1 MLEYSTRL
9 VGLRRSLVSYSGRV
23 GPPVKVV
30 ILAGGRGT
38 RASPFTEYMPKPMM
52 PVCGKPIVA
61 RVMEIFARQ
70 GHVDFILSVGYRK
83 EIIVDYFETRRAD
96 WHVTIVDTGEDA
108 DTGARVERCRH
119 LLRETFMVTY
129 SDGICDVNLA
139 ELSAFHQTHPGLATV
154 TSVPLTSQYGTIEA
168 DGTGRVLAFREKP
181 TLRDHWIN
189 AGFMIFDPA
198 VFEFWQG
205 ENLEREVL
213 PALLHKGVL
222 YAFRHNGFFKSMD
235 THKDQQELDV
245 TRHAIA
251 LHDFFHRG
259 DFGGEARNC
268 LAGMIAHLGPKR
280 RRLIRARPSADRA
293 A

>member
-1 MLEYSTRL
+1 
-9 VGLRRSLVSYSGRV
+9 
-23 GPPVKVV
+23 VKVV

-96 WHVTIVDTGEDA
+96 WRVTIVDTGEDA

-139 ELSAFHQTHPGLATV
+139 DLLAFHQTHPGLATV

-189 AGFMIFDPA
+189 AGFIIVDPA
-198 VFEFWQG
+198 VFEFWRG

-213 PALLHKGVL
+213 PALQQRGML
-222 YAFRHNGFFKSMD
+222 YTFRHNGFFKSMD
-235 THKDQQELDV
+235 THKDQQELEQIYEQGKIPWLQPA
-245 TRHAIA
+245 TA
-251 LHDFFHRG
+251 
-259 DFGGEARNC
+259 
-268 LAGMIAHLGPKR
+268 
-280 RRLIRARPSADRA
+280 
-293 A
+293 